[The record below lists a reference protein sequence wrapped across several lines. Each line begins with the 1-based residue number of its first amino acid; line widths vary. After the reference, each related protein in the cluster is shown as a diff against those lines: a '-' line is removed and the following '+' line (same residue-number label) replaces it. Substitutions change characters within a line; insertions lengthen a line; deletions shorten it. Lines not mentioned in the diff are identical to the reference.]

1 MMATITEFCYEYIVA
16 SKSRTLYVGMTGN
29 LHKRIFEHKLKIH
42 EGFSATYNCNR
53 LVWFERFAGPS
64 EAIAREKQLKR
75 WSRAKKVALIVKDN
89 PVWLD
94 LSAEW
99 YSEEQLGGMKM

>member
-1 MMATITEFCYEYIVA
+1 MIAMIKEFCYAYIVA

-42 EGFSATYNCNR
+42 VGFSATYNCNR
-53 LVWFERFAGPS
+53 LVWFERFADPS

-75 WSRAKKVALIVKDN
+75 WSRAKKIALIAKGN
-89 PVWLD
+89 PIWLD
-94 LSAEW
+94 LSEAW
-99 YSEEQLGGMKM
+99 YTEEQLGGKKA